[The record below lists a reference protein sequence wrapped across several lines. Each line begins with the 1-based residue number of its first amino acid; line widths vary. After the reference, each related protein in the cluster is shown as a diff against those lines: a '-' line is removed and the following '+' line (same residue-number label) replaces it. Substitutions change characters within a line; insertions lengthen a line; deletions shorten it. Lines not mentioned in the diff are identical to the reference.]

1 MEALRAERDTALKQA
16 KSSGKKHD
24 KKFKTLSAQILALT
38 KARDEARRAFDTK
51 EKQAKIQ
58 SGQVYYFRA
67 ELLRLKEDF
76 TEARKMYEKAVEQ
89 DPDNETYKNRLADL
103 EE

>member
-1 MEALRAERDTALKQA
+1 M
-16 KSSGKKHD
+16 
-24 KKFKTLSAQILALT
+24 T
-38 KARDEARRAFDTK
+38 KARDEARGVATDKDKTIKSLTKARDDARKAFDTK

-89 DPDNETYKNRLADL
+89 DPDNETYQNRLADL